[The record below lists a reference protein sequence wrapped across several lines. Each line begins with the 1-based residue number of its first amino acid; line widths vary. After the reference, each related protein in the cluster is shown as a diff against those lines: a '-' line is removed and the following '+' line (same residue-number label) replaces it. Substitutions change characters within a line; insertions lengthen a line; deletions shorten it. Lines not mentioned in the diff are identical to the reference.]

1 VRVVRRGARA
11 AAALLLFAASCGGPT
26 TETIA
31 SPSPYTEPSLPFQE
45 ILLVSKF
52 SEYKVHY
59 RFTATGVSDG
69 LTGEQTWYFKR
80 GKARF
85 DTRTTVDGKSTSVSL
100 FALFDGT
107 FMCSGVRAQ
116 TTCVGVP
123 GVESFLQR
131 NPAAFY
137 QESLI
142 AHPDQFSGV
151 VVEQFHI
158 AGSHA
163 HCYDVRSLAGSSEG
177 VEGQFCYSLL
187 GIPLRS
193 RFSAQARAWSIEATS
208 LSVIVPDAD
217 LTLPAKPTVLG
228 QP

>member
-1 VRVVRRGARA
+1 MRRGARA
-11 AAALLLFAASCGGPT
+11 AVALLALAGSCGGVT
-26 TETIA
+26 TVSPA
-31 SPSPYTEPSLPFQE
+31 SPSPYTEPSPPFNE

-52 SEYKVHY
+52 VEYKVHY
-59 RFTATGVSDG
+59 RFTATGQSDG
-69 LTGEQTWYFKR
+69 LSGEQTWYLKL

-85 DTRTTVDGKSTSVSL
+85 DVKTTVDGKSTTVSL
-100 FALFDGT
+100 FSLLDGT

-116 TTCVGVP
+116 TTCVAVP
-123 GVESFLQR
+123 GIDSFQQQ

-142 AHPDQFSGV
+142 AHPDRFSGV

-163 HCYDVRSLAGSSEG
+163 HCYDVHPLASSSDA
-177 VEGQFCYSLL
+177 VQGQFCYSLQ

-193 RFSAQARAWSIEATS
+193 RFSAQSREWSIEATS
-208 LSVIVPDAD
+208 LSVVVPDAD
-217 LTLPAKPTVLG
+217 LTLPAKPTVVG

>member
-1 VRVVRRGARA
+1 MT
-11 AAALLLFAASCGGPT
+11 LLLALAGSCGGVT
-26 TETIA
+26 TVSPA
-31 SPSPYTEPSLPFQE
+31 SPSPYTEPSPPFNE

-52 SEYKVHY
+52 GEYKVHY
-59 RFTATGVSDG
+59 RFTATGQSDG
-69 LTGEQTWYFKR
+69 VSGEQTWYFKL

-85 DTRTTVDGKSTSVSL
+85 DVKTTVDGKSTSVSL
-100 FALFDGT
+100 FALVDGT
-107 FMCSGVRAQ
+107 FSCSGARAQ
-116 TTCVGVP
+116 TTCVDVP
-123 GVESFLQR
+123 GSEGLFQQ

-151 VVEQFHI
+151 VVEQLHI

-163 HCYDVRSLAGSSEG
+163 HCYDVHPLAGSTDAFR
-177 VEGQFCYSLL
+177 GQFCYSLQ

-193 RFSAQARAWSIEATS
+193 RFSAQSKEWSIEATS
-208 LSVIVPDAD
+208 LSLVVPDAD
-217 LTLPAKPTVLG
+217 LTLPAKPTVVG